1 MDPRGRIRGFKKL
14 ASVEF
19 RKMQQLVRGRRSD
32 ESALELQQGSS
43 EPRERP
49 FQEEQLRAQ
58 QEVRGHEEGVEL
70 LSSANTKATESREQL
85 STA

>member
-1 MDPRGRIRGFKKL
+1 MDPRGRIRSFKKL
-14 ASVEF
+14 PSVEF
-19 RKMQQLVRGRRSD
+19 RKMQQLVGGRRSD

-58 QEVRGHEEGVEL
+58 QEVRGHEEGAEL
-70 LSSANTKATESREQL
+70 LFSANTKATESREQL